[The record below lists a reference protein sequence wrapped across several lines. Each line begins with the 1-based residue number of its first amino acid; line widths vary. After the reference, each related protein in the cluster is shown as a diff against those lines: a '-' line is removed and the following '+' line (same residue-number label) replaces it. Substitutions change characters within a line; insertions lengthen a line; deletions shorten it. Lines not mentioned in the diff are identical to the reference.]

1 MFDFRLKVFHTVA
14 KRLNFTKAAEELYIS
29 QPAVTKHIKEIEQY
43 YKVKIFDRNGSKIKL
58 TAPGETLLKYTEQLF
73 EVYSKIDFELNTFT
87 QSWSGTLRIGASS
100 TVAQYILPAL
110 LAAFRASFPDIKITL
125 TTGNTEQIEHALQHG
140 SIDLGLVEGKSKNN
154 DFKYTPFIKDEL
166 VLVVNA
172 SHPLANKNSIKSEE
186 LLKHP
191 FLLREP
197 GSGTLEVIAHSL
209 KEVGIKL
216 ADLHVEM
223 QLGSSE
229 SIKMY
234 VLNSNAIAFL
244 SVYAIYK
251 ELKYKECSIVD
262 VRGLRIERDFL
273 FIQTQ
278 GDTLSL
284 SVMFMRFANSYNL
297 K

>member
-14 KRLNFTKAAEELYIS
+14 KRKNFTKAAEELYIS
-29 QPAVTKHIKEIEQY
+29 QPAVTKHIKEIEQH
-43 YKVKIFDRNGSKIKL
+43 YKVKLFDRNGSKIKL
-58 TAPGETLLKYTEQLF
+58 TTPGETLLKYTEQLF
-73 EVYSKIDFELNTFT
+73 EVYNKIDFELNTFT

-100 TVAQYILPAL
+100 TVAQYILPSL
-110 LAAFRASFPDIKITL
+110 LATFRTGFPDIKITL
-125 TTGNTEQIEHALQHG
+125 TTGNTEQIEQALLQG
-140 SIDLGLVEGKSKNN
+140 DIDLGLVEGKAKKH
-154 DFKYTPFIKDEL
+154 DFKYSPFIKDEL
-166 VLVVNA
+166 VLVVND
-172 SHPLANKNSIKSEE
+172 SHPLASRNSIKPEE
-186 LLKHP
+186 LLKYP

-216 ADLHVEM
+216 SDLQVEM

-234 VLNSNAIAFL
+234 LLNAPAVAFL

-262 VRGLRIERDFL
+262 VRGLRIERDFF
-273 FIQTQ
+273 FIQKQ

-284 SVMFMRFANSYNL
+284 SEIFMRFAISHNL